1 MEISLDKK
9 KIFISGCNGN
19 LAKSLIKKFL
29 NYNCFIYTTS
39 RNKKFVN
46 SKNKNINKNNKI
58 KYFYLDFNDQDS
70 VKNIEKEIKKIK
82 NIDILINNSGI
93 NKIDEVYNIK
103 LSDWNNIINVNVTGA
118 FILTNLISRKMIK
131 HKKGRILNISS
142 IFGTV
147 GKEKRASYSSSKWA
161 LIGLTKSSALDL
173 AKFNI
178 LVNAIS
184 PGVIDSNLT
193 NKILGNKGIKQ
204 IKKNIPLNKL
214 AKINEIINVILF
226 LVSDENSY
234 MTGQNIIID
243 GGYTCG

>member
-19 LAKSLIKKFL
+19 LAKSLIRKFL
-29 NYNCFIYTTS
+29 NYNCFIYATS

-46 SKNKNINKNNKI
+46 NKNTNKNNKI
-58 KYFYLDFNDQDS
+58 KYFYLDFNDEGS

-131 HKKGRILNISS
+131 HKRGRILNISS

-193 NKILGNKGIKQ
+193 NKILGNQGVKQ
-204 IKKNIPLNKL
+204 IKKKIPLNKL

>member
-1 MEISLDKK
+1 MEINLDKK

-29 NYNCFIYTTS
+29 NYNCFIYVTS
-39 RNKKFVN
+39 KNKKFVN
-46 SKNKNINKNNKI
+46 NKNKNTNKNNKI
-58 KYFYLDFNDQDS
+58 KYFYLDFNDEES
-70 VKNIEKEIKKIK
+70 VKNIEIEIIKIK

-93 NKIDEVYNIK
+93 NKIDEIFNIK
-103 LSDWNNIINVNVTGA
+103 LSDWNNIMNINVTGA

-131 HKKGRILNISS
+131 HKKGKILNISS

-173 AKFNI
+173 ARFNI

-184 PGVIDSNLT
+184 PGVIDSKLT
-193 NKILGNKGIKQ
+193 NKILGNKGVNQ

-234 MTGQNIIID
+234 MTGQNIIVD

>member
-19 LAKSLIKKFL
+19 LAKSLIKKL
-29 NYNCFIYTTS
+29 LSYNCFIYATS

-46 SKNKNINKNNKI
+46 SKNKNTNKNNKI
-58 KYFYLDFNDQDS
+58 KYFYLDFNDEDS
-70 VKNIEKEIKKIK
+70 VKNIEKEIKELK
-82 NIDILINNSGI
+82 NIDILINNAGI

-103 LSDWNNIINVNVTGA
+103 LSDWNNIININVTGA

-131 HKKGRILNISS
+131 YKKGRILNISS

-193 NKILGNKGIKQ
+193 NKILGNQGVKQ
-204 IKKNIPLNKL
+204 IKKKIPLNKL